1 VNGQNRHDFSA
12 PQSLIVLIALIAPSI
27 AGGSLNAELE

>member
-1 VNGQNRHDFSA
+1 MNRVSERRNRHDFSA

-27 AGGSLNAELE
+27 AP